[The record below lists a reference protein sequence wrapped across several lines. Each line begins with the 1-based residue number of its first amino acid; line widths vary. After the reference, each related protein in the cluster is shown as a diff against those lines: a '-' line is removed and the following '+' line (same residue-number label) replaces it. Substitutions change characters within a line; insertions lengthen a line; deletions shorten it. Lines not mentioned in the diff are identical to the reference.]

1 MTKNSILTGDNPFY
15 KVTDQDLQ
23 EAFDLVDQYE
33 NLLEQL
39 ISIEEKLQEQEID
52 LDEYFAEEE
61 VEEGFE
67 GSSRMQRLLAQKKAA
82 LRKRLRAGYS
92 YKKKK

>member
-15 KVTDQDLQ
+15 EESQEIQ

-33 NLLEQL
+33 SLLEQL
-39 ISIEEKLQEQEID
+39 IEIEEQLEAREID
-52 LDEYFAEEE
+52 LDQYFSEEE

-67 GSSRMQRLLAQKKAA
+67 GSSKMQKLIAQRRAA
-82 LRKRLRAGYS
+82 LRRKLRQGYK
-92 YKKKK
+92 YKK